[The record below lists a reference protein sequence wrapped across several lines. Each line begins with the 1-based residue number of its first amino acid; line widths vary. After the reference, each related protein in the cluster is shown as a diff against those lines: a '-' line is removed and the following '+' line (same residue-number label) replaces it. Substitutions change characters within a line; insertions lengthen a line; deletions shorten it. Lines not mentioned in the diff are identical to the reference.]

1 MYRSGIN
8 VPVMEPKSIVQM
20 LRNFTARMIFRE
32 HPEIKRELWGCKLW
46 TSGYYINI
54 VGLFG
59 NEKIIKKYVKEQG
72 DGLSSNLSWTDN
84 NVCGVVH

>member
-1 MYRSGIN
+1 
-8 VPVMEPKSIVQM
+8 
-20 LRNFTARMIFRE
+20 MIFRE
-32 HPEIKRELWGCKLW
+32 HPEIKRELWGGKLW

-72 DGLSSNLSWTDN
+72 
-84 NVCGVVH
+84 